1 MKLRLANKQDL
12 PQLKTMYKDIVE
24 NMNKNKITI
33 WDDVYPSIFFES
45 DILNKQLYV
54 LEDDSVIVSAFCLCD
69 DNIDSIQWKEP
80 AAKALYIQ
88 RLGVNVL
95 YMQKG
100 IGSKTLDQAKELAR
114 KLNYN
119 YLRLLVVDFNYPAIN
134 LYLKNGFVK
143 KEGVHSE
150 VIDEEIIL
158 YEHGYEIEL

>member
-54 LEDDSVIVSAFCLCD
+54 LEDDSVIVSAFCLNED
-69 DNIDSIQWKEP
+69 KVDSIQWKEP

-100 IGSKTLDQAKELAR
+100 IGSKTLDEAKEIAR

-150 VIDEEIIL
+150 VIDEETIL

>member
-33 WDDVYPSIFFES
+33 WDDVYPSIFFKS

-100 IGSKTLDQAKELAR
+100 IGSKTLDEAKEIAR
-114 KLNYN
+114 KFNYN

-150 VIDEEIIL
+150 VIDEETIL

>member
-54 LEDDSVIVSAFCLCD
+54 LEDDSVIVSTFCLCD

-100 IGSKTLDQAKELAR
+100 IGSKTLDEAKEIAR

-150 VIDEEIIL
+150 VIDEETIL

>member
-24 NMNKNKITI
+24 NMNKNKITT

-100 IGSKTLDQAKELAR
+100 IGSKTLDEAKEIAR

-150 VIDEEIIL
+150 IIDEEIIL

>member
-33 WDDVYPSIFFES
+33 WDDVYPSIFFKS

-100 IGSKTLDQAKELAR
+100 IGSKTLDEAKEIAR
-114 KLNYN
+114 KFNYN

>member
-1 MKLRLANKQDL
+1 MQLRLANIQDL
-12 PQLKTMYKDIVE
+12 PQLKTMYKNIIE

-88 RLGVNVL
+88 RLGVNAL

-100 IGSKTLDQAKELAR
+100 IGSKTLDQAKELAQ

-150 VIDEEIIL
+150 IIDEEIIL

>member
-24 NMNKNKITI
+24 NMNRNKITI

-100 IGSKTLDQAKELAR
+100 IGSKTLDEAKEIAR

-150 VIDEEIIL
+150 IIDEEIIL

>member
-100 IGSKTLDQAKELAR
+100 IGSKTLDEAKEIAR

-150 VIDEEIIL
+150 IIDEETIL

>member
-100 IGSKTLDQAKELAR
+100 IGSKTLDEAKEIAR

-134 LYLKNGFVK
+134 LYVSVK
-143 KEGVHSE
+143 
-150 VIDEEIIL
+150 
-158 YEHGYEIEL
+158 

>member
-33 WDDVYPSIFFES
+33 WDDVYPSIFFER

-100 IGSKTLDQAKELAR
+100 IGSKTLDEAKEIAR

-150 VIDEEIIL
+150 VIDEETIL

>member
-33 WDDVYPSIFFES
+33 WDDVYPSIFFKS

-150 VIDEEIIL
+150 IIDEEIIL

>member
-100 IGSKTLDQAKELAR
+100 IGSNTLDEAKEIAR

-150 VIDEEIIL
+150 IIDEEIIL

>member
-33 WDDVYPSIFFES
+33 WDDVYPSIFFKS

-54 LEDDSVIVSAFCLCD
+54 LEDNSVIVSAFCLCD

-100 IGSKTLDQAKELAR
+100 IGSKTLDEAKEIAR

>member
-100 IGSKTLDQAKELAR
+100 IGSKTLDEVKEIAR

>member
-100 IGSKTLDQAKELAR
+100 IGSKTLDEAKEIAR

-150 VIDEEIIL
+150 VIDEETIL

>member
-100 IGSKTLDQAKELAR
+100 IGSKTLDEAKEI
-114 KLNYN
+114 
-119 YLRLLVVDFNYPAIN
+119 DCIN
-134 LYLKNGFVK
+134 MHICYG
-143 KEGVHSE
+143 S
-150 VIDEEIIL
+150 
-158 YEHGYEIEL
+158 

>member
-12 PQLKTMYKDIVE
+12 PQLKTVYKDIVE

-100 IGSKTLDQAKELAR
+100 IGSKTLDEAKEIAR

-150 VIDEEIIL
+150 IIDEEIIL